1 MSTSNTVHPFSHESS
16 TPLEYQNLIN
26 ELDHEVVTTHPKDI
40 LKFCLDFFLKKI
52 MEERAQLK
60 TTSISN
66 GGNGLHTDDII
77 MQNANENSPNRHD
90 EEEEHDIVSNELP
103 SFNSTKYRNRRVSV
117 SAESMQPNKKLTA
130 LLHKRIPKSPAEESM
145 VKKSLKD
152 HFLFN
157 ELDEDQSKEV
167 INSMEDKKY
176 NTGDTV
182 IEQGAAGDY
191 FYIVSQG
198 TLDCF
203 VNSEKVTS
211 YERGGSFGEL
221 ALMYNAPRAATIIAT
236 SPTILWALDRIAFRS
251 IIIDNNST
259 KRKMHT
265 QFLEYVPL
273 FKSLELS
280 EIHKIADALE
290 PVRYQDGEIVLK
302 QGDAGGNFYLIEEG
316 EALFY
321 KSSPDGSQV
330 LVNRLKKGDY
340 FGELALLNDAP
351 RAATVVAKGE
361 LKCVTLG
368 KAAFTRLLGPVMD
381 ILKRNMA
388 NYHAILK
395 EVNEA

>member
-1 MSTSNTVHPFSHESS
+1 MSSNAVHPFSNESS
-16 TPLEYQNLIN
+16 LPLEYQNLIS
-26 ELDHEVVTTHPKDI
+26 ELEHEVVSSQPDDI
-40 LKFCLDFFLKKI
+40 LKFCLDFFLKKVFD
-52 MEERAQLK
+52 ERTQLK
-60 TTSISN
+60 SSHDISHSN
-66 GGNGLHTDDII
+66 DAI
-77 MQNANENSPNRHD
+77 MRNSDVVMHQPDEVTNRQV
-90 EEEEHDIVSNELP
+90 EEEAADFVSNDLP
-103 SFNSTKYRNRRVSV
+103 TFQSAKYRNRRVSV
-117 SAESMQPNKKLTA
+117 SAESMQPNKKLTS
-130 LLHKRIPKSPAEESM
+130 LLHKRVPKSPTEEM
-145 VKKSLKD
+145 MIKKSLKD

-157 ELDEDQSKEV
+157 ELDNDQSRDV
-167 INSMEDKKY
+167 IDSMEDKKY
-176 NTGDTV
+176 KKGDTV
-182 IEQGAAGDY
+182 IKQGAAGDY

-203 VNSEKVTS
+203 INGEKVTS

-236 SPTILWALDRIAFRS
+236 SDTVLWALDRIAFRS
-251 IIIDNNST
+251 IIIDNNSS

-290 PVRYQDGEIVLK
+290 PIRYRDGEIVLK
-302 QGDAGGNFYLIEEG
+302 QGDAGDNFYLIEDG

-330 LVNRLKKGDY
+330 LVNQLKKGDY

-351 RAATVVAKGE
+351 RAATVVSKGD

-381 ILKRNMA
+381 ILKRNMT
-388 NYHAILK
+388 NYHEILK
-395 EVNEA
+395 NANSS